1 MVNGLLLREI
11 FLCLLCTGTSQYN
24 LLKGRL
30 LDGGEVPE
38 NCVNPVDQAHIKKP

>member
-1 MVNGLLLREI
+1 MLNGLLLWEI
-11 FLCLLCTGTSQYN
+11 FLCLSCTSQDN

-38 NCVNPVDQAHIKKP
+38 NCVNPVDQGHIKKP

>member
-1 MVNGLLLREI
+1 MVIGLLLREI
-11 FLCLLCTGTSQYN
+11 FLCLLCTSQYN
-24 LLKGRL
+24 LLKGIF

>member
-11 FLCLLCTGTSQYN
+11 FLCLLCTFQYN

-30 LDGGEVPE
+30 GDGGGVPE
-38 NCVNPVDQAHIKKP
+38 NCVNPVDRVHIKKP

>member
-11 FLCLLCTGTSQYN
+11 FLCLLCTSQYN
-24 LLKGRL
+24 LL
-30 LDGGEVPE
+30 GGGVPE

>member
-11 FLCLLCTGTSQYN
+11 FLCLLCTSQYN
-24 LLKGRL
+24 LLKGRF